1 MIYRTLGR
9 TGIRVSLASFG
20 SGGPSNL
27 GQHRGTTASEQ
38 DALVMRCLDLG
49 INLFDTS
56 KNYGDSE
63 QILGRA
69 LRGVPRDSYHLVTKW
84 WGDHDV
90 DLLPDG
96 PEVLRASVERSLT
109 RLRTDYVDVMMLHG
123 PLPGQYG
130 QMVDRYYPELDRLR
144 QEGKVR
150 FTGFSER
157 FYADPEHLLAETALG
172 SGPELWDVVMLKYGI
187 LNQYAAKVVLP
198 LAQQHAVGII
208 NMAAVRVKLPDPV
221 LLEELVADWKAR
233 GLVPADAV
241 PDKDPLGWLVHGDV
255 TSVVG
260 AAYSFAA
267 DHPAVSTVL
276 TGTSRIEHL
285 EQNLAAL
292 ERPCLPEANTRR
304 IVELFSHIAE
314 YA

>member
-9 TGIRVSLASFG
+9 TGLRVSLASFG
-20 SGGPSNL
+20 TGGPSNL
-27 GQHRGTTASEQ
+27 GQHRGMTASEQ
-38 DALVMRCLDLG
+38 DALVRRCLDLG

-69 LRGVPRDSYHLVTKW
+69 LRGVPRDLYHLVTKW

-109 RLRTDYVDVMMLHG
+109 RLRTDYVDVVMLHG
-123 PLPGQYG
+123 PLPAQYG

-187 LNQYAAKVVLP
+187 LNQYAAKTVLP
-198 LAQQHAVGII
+198 LARQHAVGII
-208 NMAAVRVKLPDPV
+208 NMAAVRVKLPDPA
-221 LLEELVADWKAR
+221 LLEELMADWKAR
-233 GLVPADAV
+233 GLIPRT
-241 PDKDPLGWLVHGDV
+241 P
-255 TSVVG
+255 
-260 AAYSFAA
+260 FQ
-267 DHPAVSTVL
+267 
-276 TGTSRIEHL
+276 TGTPW
-285 EQNLAAL
+285 AGWCTA
-292 ERPCLPEANTRR
+292 T
-304 IVELFSHIAE
+304 
-314 YA
+314 